1 MATAPRI
8 VLVHGGGTTRR
19 FWDRLLPLLP
29 DDALAVDLPGRGQ
42 HPADLETLT
51 VDAEAAS
58 VVADVLAAD
67 SASDSG
73 SRPITLVAHSSGG
86 LVVPAVVAALGGR
99 VERIVLNA
107 ASVPPEGGCGL
118 DCMNERHRG
127 LVEAVLDAAA
137 TNGTSVLTPVPST
150 DPTVYRK
157 AYGGPLLDDETAAF
171 MADPVR
177 SVVDTMHHYRQPVR
191 WSAAADVPVTY
202 VRNLQDRPVPLEL
215 QTTML
220 GRLPNPGAVEVVD
233 LDTGHIPAVTA
244 PEALAAGIL
253 SQA

>member
-29 DDALAVDLPGRGQ
+29 GDALAVDLPGRGD

-67 SASDSG
+67 PSPGSG
-73 SRPITLVAHSSGG
+73 ALTLVAHSSGG
-86 LVVPAVVAALGGR
+86 LVVPAVVGALGGR

-127 LVEAVLDAAA
+127 MVEAVLDAAA
-137 TNGTSVLTPVPST
+137 SNGTSVLTPVPST
-150 DPTVYRK
+150 DPEVYRK

-177 SVVDTMHHYRQPVR
+177 SVVDTMNHYRQPVR
-191 WSAAADVPVTY
+191 WSAAAGVPVTY
-202 VRNLQDRPVPLEL
+202 VRNLQDRPVPPEL

-220 GRLPNPGAVEVVD
+220 ERLPEPGRVDVVD
-233 LDTGHIPAVTA
+233 LDNGHIPAVTA
-244 PEALAAGIL
+244 PEALAEVIL
-253 SQA
+253 RLP